1 MLFLVVAFVAVPE
14 VAVASAV
21 LVPVVP
27 VVLAASP
34 VDGVAAGLVAV
45 ALLSASG
52 DRVVVEKSICMMSVR
67 VSGGVV
73 TE

>member
-1 MLFLVVAFVAVPE
+1 MVPVVP
-14 VAVASAV
+14 

-27 VVLAASP
+27 VVFVAFVASP
-34 VDGVAAGLVAV
+34 VDDVAAGLVAV

-52 DRVVVEKSICMMSVR
+52 DRVVVEKSICMMSVH
-67 VSGGVV
+67 VLEGVV